1 MEPASGRM
9 LLLIGSGPGIGVAV
23 ASHFAQQHFNHVA
36 LFARNPQQLQ
46 KDRETVLA
54 AAASVN
60 RVVVVQTWQVDIGDL
75 RQLQEALAEVEQFG
89 RLECVYFNAARMG
102 SSLFFQFPP
111 ESIEEDFRVFD
122 TFST

>member
-1 MEPASGRM
+1 M

-23 ASHFAQQHFNHVA
+23 ASHFAQHHFNRVA

-60 RVVVVQTWQVDIGDL
+60 RVVAVQTWRVDIADL
-75 RQLQEALAEVEQFG
+75 HQLQQALAEVEQFG
-89 RLECVYFNAARMG
+89 RLECVYFNAARVDR
-102 SSLFFQFPP
+102 SLFFQFP
-111 ESIEEDFRVFD
+111 IEMLEKDFRVFD
-122 TFST
+122 IFCTKCPG